1 MSLLQDIKKKA
12 TQVNFVSTG
21 ISNPDMLHGLPHGW
35 ISTVSFL
42 RTPEEELPKAK
53 SVIIL
58 GLYAWDRAFNLTVD
72 SSYLKGRKTS
82 KPVEPS
88 ESYQLYYE
96 VMRGKAWLIVD
107 YLSKRGFDS
116 LVSFSIPLKTSAV
129 RCGLGCQGKNTLLIT
144 PRYGPR
150 VRLVSVITTAEL
162 ETDEPYKEDLCRD
175 CRRCLV
181 ACPTKALTPHKLT
194 INRCMTY
201 AAERP
206 DAEDVSSDVRKLER
220 RLIERPTP
228 NSYIECSRCIDVCPI
243 GETQRG

>member
-1 MSLLQDIKKKA
+1 MSLSQDIKKKA
-12 TQVNFVSTG
+12 TQAGFASTG
-21 ISNPDMLHGLPHGW
+21 ISSPDLLSGLPHGW

-42 RTPEEELPKAK
+42 RTPEEELPNAK

-72 SSYLKGRKTS
+72 SSYLKSKKAS
-82 KPVEPS
+82 KPMKPS

-96 VMRGKAWLIVD
+96 VMRGKAWLIVEC
-107 YLSKRGFDS
+107 LLKRGFDS

-144 PRYGPR
+144 PRHGPR
-150 VRLVSVITTAEL
+150 VRLVSVIATAEL
-162 ETDEPYKEDLCRD
+162 ETDEPYEEDLCKD
-175 CRRCLV
+175 CRKCLV
-181 ACPTKALTPHKLT
+181 ACPTKALTPYKLT

-201 AAERP
+201 AAEKP

-220 RLIERPTP
+220 RLIDRPTP
-228 NSYIECSRCIDVCPI
+228 YSYIECSRCIDVCPI
-243 GETQRG
+243 GKPQLG